1 METVLEKQ
9 IISTY
14 KINIS
19 KEKLNL
25 VFKQLQQSKQLA
37 DNQKEIISATKNLNM
52 IQSIK
57 PANFF
62 KK

>member
-1 METVLEKQ
+1 MAIVLEKQ

-14 KINIS
+14 KINIT
-19 KEKLNL
+19 KEKLNQIL
-25 VFKQLQQSKQLA
+25 KQLHDSKQLA
-37 DNQKEIISATKNLNM
+37 DNKKEIISATKNLNM
-52 IQSIK
+52 IQAIK